1 VCVIPIR
8 DENPT
13 VRKPIVTLALIALN
27 LLIFFAWQPSSFISG
42 IGSMTE
48 ASEQETFLYEHAL
61 VPCEAVEGHAASIPE
76 LVENDCDAADEP
88 ALFDADKRVRL
99 AAIVSMFLHAGLL
112 HLGGNMLFLWIFG
125 NNVEDRLGPLW
136 FVAFYLVGG
145 IAATVGHILT
155 DPGSLTPVI
164 GASGA
169 VAAVMGAYLVWY
181 PKAKVTTLFFF
192 FLITWFKIPAWIF
205 LGVWFAL
212 QFVTNPDSGVAWVAH
227 VVGFAF
233 GALVALPLRG
243 RGPGGSAAPVVTDPW
258 APYRFPR

>member
-1 VCVIPIR
+1 MIPIR

-13 VRKPIVTLALIALN
+13 VRKPYVTLALIALN
-27 LLIFFAWQPSSFISG
+27 IVIFFAWQPRSFITGSG
-42 IGSMTE
+42 SIDE
-48 ASEQETFLYEHAL
+48 ASEQEVFLYEHAL
-61 VPCEAVEGHAASIPE
+61 VPCEAVEGHPVSVPE
-76 LVENDCDAADEP
+76 LQTNDCDAPDTP
-88 ALFDADKRVRL
+88 TPDALDPDKPVRL

-125 NNVEDRLGPLW
+125 NNVEDRLGSLW
-136 FVAFYLVGG
+136 FVAFYLLGG

-155 DPGSLTPVI
+155 DPGSLVPVI

-205 LGVWFAL
+205 LGVWFGL
-212 QFVTNPDSGVAWVAH
+212 QFLTNPDSGVAWVAH

-243 RGPGGSAAPVVTDPW
+243 RGPSGPVPPAARDPW